1 MGLFSVHRYVY
12 PVLSGLLLTAAFPRT
27 GLDWLAWI
35 ALIPLIW
42 PLRNVSGKEG
52 FRLGFIAGLV
62 HYLGLVYWLVYT
74 MQTYGG
80 LPVYLSVPL
89 LFLLA
94 AYMALYPA
102 FFSMLVTA
110 SARKP
115 LILFCLMP
123 FAWVALEYARSHL
136 LSGFP
141 WELLGYSQ
149 FQRLHLIQISD
160 MTGVYGVSFLIV
172 LVNAALFILLLH
184 VRKSDWQ
191 GERPGRGL
199 TAAALAT
206 ALLCL
211 GVSALYGQKRIHT
224 VAELTKISPVI
235 NTAAVQ
241 GNINQMVKWDPAF
254 QESSIHKYVALSLSA
269 KKNQPDLVVW
279 PETAAPFYF
288 SHNIALTRIVTDGV
302 RQTGAWFLI
311 GSPSHE
317 LSEQGT
323 DYYNSA
329 YLISPEGEIS
339 GRFDKVHL
347 VPFGEYV
354 PLQKWLPFVKKIVAQ
369 IGDFKTGIQGKILSA
384 ARFDLGVLI
393 CYEIIFPELSAAAVK
408 NGADILVNI
417 TNDAWYGN
425 SSAPYQHFSMS
436 VFRAVENRRSLVR
449 AANTGISGFVDPAG
463 RILQTTNLFQDA
475 VVTEGMS
482 VINLK
487 TFYTRHRDLFAMLC
501 LLTTVLYVTVVSRQ
515 RGNRFSDKVKA
526 VHSEKGR
533 YDGSERKKKI

>member
-1 MGLFSVHRYVY
+1 MHRYVY
-12 PVLSGLLLTAAFPRT
+12 PVISGLLLTGAFPRT
-27 GLDWLAWI
+27 GLYWLAWF
-35 ALIPLIW
+35 ALIPLLW
-42 PLRNVSGKEG
+42 SLRNVSCKES

-94 AYMALYPA
+94 AYLALYPA
-102 FFSMLVTA
+102 FFSLLITSA
-110 SARKP
+110 ARKP
-115 LILFCLMP
+115 FFLLCLMP

-149 FQRLHLIQISD
+149 FRCLHLIQISD
-160 MTGVYGVSFLIV
+160 ITGVYGVSFLLVLINAAVFV
-172 LVNAALFILLLH
+172 LVLYVL
-184 VRKSDWQ
+184 KSDWQ
-191 GERPGRGL
+191 GERTGKGF
-199 TAAALAT
+199 TYAVLAT
-206 ALLCL
+206 ALICL
-211 GVSALYGQKRIHT
+211 GIIAFYGKIRIQT
-224 VAELTKISPVI
+224 VAELEKTSPVI
-235 NTAAVQ
+235 KAAAVQ
-241 GNINQMVKWDPAF
+241 GNIDQMVKWDPAF
-254 QESSIHKYVALSLSA
+254 QEGSTRKYVELSLSV
-269 KKNQPDLVVW
+269 KENRPDLVVW

-288 SHNIALTRIVTDGV
+288 SHNTELTRTVTDGI
-302 RQTGAWFLI
+302 RQIGAWFLI
-311 GSPSHE
+311 GSPSWE
-317 LSEQGT
+317 RGEQGA

-329 YLISPEGEIS
+329 YLISPEGEVA

-354 PLQKWLPFVKKIVAQ
+354 PLKKWLPFVKKLVAQ
-369 IGDFKTGIQGKILSA
+369 VGDFKTGTKGEILSA
-384 ARFDLGVLI
+384 GRFGMGVLI

-408 NGADILVNI
+408 NGADLLVNI

-463 RILQTTNLFQDA
+463 SILQTTRLFRDA
-475 VVTEGMS
+475 AVTEDLPA
-482 VINLK
+482 INAK
-487 TFYTRHRDLFAMLC
+487 TFYTRHGDLFAIIC
-501 LLTTVLYVTVVSRQ
+501 VLTAVFLIILFR
-515 RGNRFSDKVKA
+515 NRKEPF
-526 VHSEKGR
+526 KG
-533 YDGSERKKKI
+533 K